1 MTDTRRE
8 MTVVIPTYSRT
19 DLLEECLESLSKQTF
34 KDFDVIVVD
43 DGSER
48 GVPEA
53 VLRSVP
59 KTIVIRR
66 ERNGGFAR
74 AINTGIRTA
83 NSPLILVLNDD
94 MTLAPGCLERLR
106 LKLIESGAAIAGPL
120 VLFREELN
128 IVYSFGDR
136 IRKSG
141 RPESIGFRCV
151 LTRLEYDE
159 KPFGVSAGAALIRR
173 EVFDSIGLFDERF
186 GAYFEDA
193 DLCFRARAGEF
204 GVAVV
209 REAVAYHVGGA
220 SIEGRGWWRARQCCR
235 NHLLLVV
242 KNYPMPLLMRYAR
255 KIAREHAHQC
265 GRVVSSARTEFGLL
279 GALTML
285 LSTWASILAAIP
297 HALIARRAIQ
307 RARTLS
313 IDAIESVLTE

>member
-1 MTDTRRE
+1 MTDTLRE
-8 MTVVIPTYSRT
+8 VTVVIPTYSRT
-19 DLLEECLESLSKQTF
+19 DLLEECLESLSNQTS

-53 VLRSVP
+53 VLRSIP

-66 ERNGGFAR
+66 ERNGGFAK
-74 AINTGIRTA
+74 AINTGIRAA
-83 NSPLILVLNDD
+83 NSPLVLLLNDD
-94 MTLAPGCLERLR
+94 MTLAPDCLELLR
-106 LKLIESGAAIAGPL
+106 SGLIDSGAGIIGPL
-120 VLFREELN
+120 VLFREERN

-141 RPESIGFRCV
+141 RPESIGFRRP
-151 LTRLEYDE
+151 LTDLDQQE

-173 EVFDSIGLFDERF
+173 EVFDSIGLLDERF

-193 DLCFRARAGEF
+193 DLCFRARAAGF

-220 SIEGRGWWRARQCCR
+220 SMEGRGWWRSRQCCR
-235 NHLLLVV
+235 NHLLLVI
-242 KNYPMPLLMRYAR
+242 KNYPAPLLARYAR

-279 GALTML
+279 RAFSML
-285 LSTWASILAAIP
+285 LSTWAGFLAALP
-297 HALIARRAIQ
+297 QALIERRKIQ
-307 RARTLS
+307 RARALP
-313 IDAIESVLTE
+313 IAAIENLLAE